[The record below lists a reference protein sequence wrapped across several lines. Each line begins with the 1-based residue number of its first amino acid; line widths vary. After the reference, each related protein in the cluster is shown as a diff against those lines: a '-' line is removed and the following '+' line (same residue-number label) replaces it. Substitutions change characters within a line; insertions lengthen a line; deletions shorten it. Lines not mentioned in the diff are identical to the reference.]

1 MQVSVS
7 LISDC
12 YKLIMN
18 LSTIGVVITDAI
30 KIVQT
35 NKKKL
40 TMSIKGDNNK
50 ESEEPD
56 YDETK
61 NS

>member
-1 MQVSVS
+1 
-7 LISDC
+7 
-12 YKLIMN
+12 MN
-18 LSTIGVVITDAI
+18 LSTIGVVITDVI

-40 TMSIKGDNNK
+40 TMSIKGYNNK

-61 NS
+61 SS